1 MPAQGAWQWPAQS
14 LARPCGGAR
23 LVLTCRQNRQREE
36 APDMDIAK
44 IKRPSKDLV
53 ERVRLVGAATASAT
67 LAHMGLRNCF
77 IQGPVSRQKGRVVAG
92 PAVTL
97 LMMPKREDLFGEGE
111 YANVELQLHR
121 HVLYQ
126 VEAGDMVVVD
136 ARGDLSSGIFGD
148 MMMTY
153 FKGKK
158 GAGVVIDGCLRD
170 WTKVEELGIPAW
182 LCGVTPNYHA
192 QTNLMPFGVNVPVAC
207 GGVTVIPGD
216 IIVADD
222 DGAVCV
228 PVALAEEMVAKA
240 HKDHGW
246 EEFSRQKLLAGES
259 LQRYYP
265 LHKDAY
271 PEYEAWLAAQGKG

>member
-1 MPAQGAWQWPAQS
+1 
-14 LARPCGGAR
+14 
-23 LVLTCRQNRQREE
+23 
-36 APDMDIAK
+36 MDIRG
-44 IKRPSKDLV
+44 INRPPKDLV

-67 LAHMGLRNCF
+67 LAHMGIRNCF
-77 IQGPVSRQKGRVVAG
+77 IEGPVAYTPGKCVAG

-111 YANVELQLHR
+111 YADVEKQLHR

-136 ARGDLSSGIFGD
+136 ARGDMTSGIFGD
-148 MMMTY
+148 MMSTY

-158 GAGVVIDGCLRD
+158 GAGMVIDGCVRD
-170 WTKVEELGIPAW
+170 WSKIQPLDIPMW
-182 LCGVTPNYHA
+182 IRGVTPNFHA
-192 QTNLMPFGVNVPVAC
+192 QTNLMPLAVNVPVAC

-228 PVALAEEMVAKA
+228 PVALAEQMIEKA

-246 EEFSRQKLLAGES
+246 EDFSKEQLLAGGS

-265 LHKDAY
+265 LHQDAWL
-271 PEYEAWLAAQGKG
+271 EYEAWLAKRGG

>member
-1 MPAQGAWQWPAQS
+1 MDIPKI
-14 LARPCGGAR
+14 ARPPA
-23 LVLTCRQNRQREE
+23 
-36 APDMDIAK
+36 
-44 IKRPSKDLV
+44 DLI
-53 ERVRLVGAATASAT
+53 ERVRQVGAATASAT

-77 IQGPVSRQKGRVVAG
+77 ITGPVSWNKGKFVAG

-97 LMMPKREDLFGEGE
+97 QMMPKREDLIDEGE
-111 YANVELQLHR
+111 YADVEKQLHR

-136 ARGDLSSGIFGD
+136 ARGDMTSGIFGD

-153 FKGKK
+153 FKGRR
-158 GAGVVIDGCLRD
+158 GAGVVIDGCVRD
-170 WTKVEELGIPAW
+170 FAKIQQLDIPIW
-182 LCGVTPNYHA
+182 VRGVTPNYHA
-192 QTNLMPFGVNVPVAC
+192 QTNLMPYAVNVTVAC
-207 GGVTVIPGD
+207 GGVTVVPGD

-228 PVALAEEMVAKA
+228 PVALAEEMTAKA

-246 EEFSRQKLLAGES
+246 EEFSRQKLLKGES

-265 LHKDAY
+265 LHKDAW
-271 PEYEAWLAAQGKG
+271 PEYEAWLKQKAST